1 MERDELIL
9 DMLID
14 LREQQ
19 RSTDENVDLLRVD
32 VAGLKVKAGIW
43 GAVAGLVPV
52 VIGLAMTVIALQ

>member
-19 RSTDENVDLLRVD
+19 RSTDEKVDLLRVD